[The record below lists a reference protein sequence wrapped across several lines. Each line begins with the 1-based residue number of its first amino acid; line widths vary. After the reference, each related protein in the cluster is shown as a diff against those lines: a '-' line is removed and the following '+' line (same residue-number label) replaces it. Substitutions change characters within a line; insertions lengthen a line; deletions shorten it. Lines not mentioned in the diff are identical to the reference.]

1 MAKHFRCF
9 MLLNCC
15 LKCFILLT
23 LNGSPRSRVPAM
35 FSSAFWKWQHS
46 FSPNVR
52 QGVCA
57 NVLLQCVLRY
67 RGRWGQPLH
76 LSSTLNYNT
85 TYNHPPELSSG
96 VPPLVRGQPRD
107 LRQSAISDADADK
120 KQSVATRG
128 QLAVTAQYC
137 HQCCPITAHLNT
149 RVVNE
154 ISQKFTYFFNRAFS
168 LSKVPTT
175 AFTPLSKSI
184 LRRRELK
191 EYAKLCRQVS
201 QKRFDRFLSVK

>member
-85 TYNHPPELSSG
+85 TYNYPPELSSG
-96 VPPLVRGQPRD
+96 VPPPFWAQQWRASTRQRTAAGSETVCNLGRGR
-107 LRQSAISDADADK
+107 RQKAKCSHTWAAGGD
-120 KQSVATRG
+120 
-128 QLAVTAQYC
+128 C
-137 HQCCPITAHLNT
+137 
-149 RVVNE
+149 
-154 ISQKFTYFFNRAFS
+154 
-168 LSKVPTT
+168 
-175 AFTPLSKSI
+175 SI
-184 LRRRELK
+184 LSSMLPHHCTPK
-191 EYAKLCRQVS
+191 Y
-201 QKRFDRFLSVK
+201 

>member
-1 MAKHFRCF
+1 MGA
-9 MLLNCC
+9 
-15 LKCFILLT
+15 T
-23 LNGSPRSRVPAM
+23 SPLIIHS
-35 FSSAFWKWQHS
+35 KLQHNIQPPS
-46 FSPNVR
+46 LA
-52 QGVCA
+52 Q
-57 NVLLQCVLRY
+57 QCRA
-67 RGRWGQPLH
+67 
-76 LSSTLNYNT
+76 STL
-85 TYNHPPELSSG
+85 LSSG

-149 RVVNE
+149 RVVNK
-154 ISQKFTYFFNRAFS
+154 ILQKFTYFFNRAFS

-191 EYAKLCRQVS
+191 EYAKLYRQVS
-201 QKRFDRFLSVK
+201 